1 MNYKIVKTLLAVIC
15 FNLFGQAFV
24 YSQEDAKEKTPFGFV
39 SRMPQDT
46 EIIFGLRHLEQF
58 TQEVGKSNT
67 WKKLIELFELESGFD
82 LSEVAE
88 PWGSAMDFVGEDA
101 FFSFGN
107 GTAEHLEKLNEI
119 NNAYNKVLL
128 KVAGP
133 QMLSA
138 FGLGGADEPDPEEF
152 LRDLLKEILSADE
165 GKNAK
170 LMEELQLPSFIAG
183 AKVGKGMSAQLVNQL
198 SALEADL
205 PPFVLTSEFKVLGD
219 QKFKSW
225 SVAAKDV
232 FDDSAREQMREA
244 IGDEDLAAKLEK
256 IIDTKKVEFSFG
268 SIDEYVIVG
277 IGPDHK
283 HIKFS
288 KSEED
293 SLLAVSDFEFA
304 KGYGEKKILAYN
316 YLSESA
322 LTAFYAKDSFK
333 AMSNSAVKLIE
344 AMKEGGIDLTKAVPL
359 MKKFGTQITKMAD
372 ISIDSTA
379 GVLYRENG
387 LKWASVGGYS
397 AAGIDSSSSLKLAPN
412 APKDAFFLLNAA
424 EDPKYRTS
432 GIEITETIAELLHII
447 GSSAV
452 KIQGD
457 EDVGQMF
464 AMFDQML
471 TPKIL
476 KLWGIMK
483 NKVANGLGAEG
494 GIVVDLNGSMPKI
507 PGFPAELIKNGKL
520 PRIAVF
526 NSVKNRKLLSQ
537 AWDELVPAI
546 NEIVAVVPGQEPG
559 QEFQLPDSLSSEG
572 KNVTTHFMGL
582 PFVSNDFLPSLSI
595 SDEMFFLSTSKKF
608 TEEIAASIVEPNEE
622 KITGL
627 VMKVRFD
634 SLTQFAGDW
643 LTLVEENNEIIANSF
658 NLFVIPQ
665 GDEFIEIANS
675 VRKALSLAAGIKA
688 FDYRRYKENRWRT
701 DWHFEVKDIK

>member
-1 MNYKIVKTLLAVIC
+1 MSYKIVKTLLVVTC
-15 FNLFGQAFV
+15 LNLCGQAFV
-24 YSQEDAKEKTPFGFV
+24 YSQEDEKEKKPFGFV

-46 EIIFGLRHLEQF
+46 EIIYGLRHFEQF
-58 TQEVGKSNT
+58 TQEIGKSNT

-82 LSEVAE
+82 LSEAAE

-101 FFSFGN
+101 FFGFGN
-107 GTAEHLEKLNEI
+107 GTAERLEKLNEI
-119 NNAYNKVLL
+119 NDAYNKISL
-128 KVAGP
+128 KVAGS
-133 QMLSA
+133 QLLSA
-138 FGLGGADEPDPEEF
+138 LGLGGDDEPDPEEF
-152 LRDLLKEILSADE
+152 MRGLLQELLSADE
-165 GKNAK
+165 GKNVK
-170 LMEELQLPSFIAG
+170 LMQELQLPSFIAG

-205 PPFVLTSEFKVLGD
+205 PPFVLTSEFKVLED
-219 QKFKSW
+219 QKFRSW

-256 IIDTKKVEFSFG
+256 IIDTKKVELSFG

-283 HIKFS
+283 HIKFA

-316 YLSESA
+316 YLSKSA

-333 AMSNSAVKLIE
+333 AMSDSIVKLIE
-344 AMKEGGIDLTKAVPL
+344 SMKEGGIDLTKAVPL
-359 MKKFGTQITKMAD
+359 MKNFGNQITKIVD

-397 AAGIDSSSSLKLAPN
+397 VAGMDSSSSLKLAPN
-412 APKDAFFLLNAA
+412 VPKDAFFLLNAV
-424 EDPKYRTS
+424 EDPKYRAS
-432 GIEITETIAELLHII
+432 GIEITETIAELLHVI

-457 EDVGQMF
+457 ENAGQIF

-476 KLWGIMK
+476 KVWGIMK
-483 NKVANGLGAEG
+483 NKVANGLGSEG
-494 GIVVDLNGSMPKI
+494 GIVVDLKGSMPKV
-507 PGFPAELIKNGKL
+507 PGFPAVFIKNGKL
-520 PRIAVF
+520 PRVAVY
-526 NSVKNRKLLSQ
+526 NSVKNRKLLSE
-537 AWDELVPAI
+537 AWDELVPVI
-546 NEIVAVVPGQEPG
+546 NEIAAAVPGQEPG

-608 TEEIAASIVEPNEE
+608 TEDLAASIVKPNEE

-634 SLTQFAGDW
+634 SLTQFAGNW
-643 LTLVEENNEIIANSF
+643 LTLVEENNEVIA
-658 NLFVIPQ
+658 P

-675 VRKALSLAAGIKA
+675 VRKALSFAAGIKV

>member
-1 MNYKIVKTLLAVIC
+1 
-15 FNLFGQAFV
+15 
-24 YSQEDAKEKTPFGFV
+24 
-39 SRMPQDT
+39 
-46 EIIFGLRHLEQF
+46 
-58 TQEVGKSNT
+58 
-67 WKKLIELFELESGFD
+67 
-82 LSEVAE
+82 
-88 PWGSAMDFVGEDA
+88 
-101 FFSFGN
+101 
-107 GTAEHLEKLNEI
+107 
-119 NNAYNKVLL
+119 
-128 KVAGP
+128 
-133 QMLSA
+133 
-138 FGLGGADEPDPEEF
+138 
-152 LRDLLKEILSADE
+152 
-165 GKNAK
+165 
-170 LMEELQLPSFIAG
+170 
-183 AKVGKGMSAQLVNQL
+183 
-198 SALEADL
+198 
-205 PPFVLTSEFKVLGD
+205 
-219 QKFKSW
+219 
-225 SVAAKDV
+225 
-232 FDDSAREQMREA
+232 
-244 IGDEDLAAKLEK
+244 
-256 IIDTKKVEFSFG
+256 
-268 SIDEYVIVG
+268 
-277 IGPDHK
+277 
-283 HIKFS
+283 
-288 KSEED
+288 
-293 SLLAVSDFEFA
+293 LLAVSDFEFA

-316 YLSESA
+316 YLSKSA
-322 LTAFYAKDSFK
+322 LTAFYAKDSLK
-333 AMSNSAVKLIE
+333 AMSDSAVKLIE
-344 AMKEGGIDLTKAVPL
+344 SMKEGGSDLTKAVPP
-359 MKKFGTQITKMAD
+359 MKKFGTQITKMADD

-397 AAGIDSSSSLKLAPN
+397 AAGIDFSSSLKLAPN

-483 NKVANGLGAEG
+483 NKVANGLGSEG
-494 GIVVDLNGSMPKI
+494 GIVVDLNGSMPKV

-520 PRIAVF
+520 PRITVF
-526 NSVKNRKLLSQ
+526 NSVKNRKLLSE

-546 NEIVAVVPGQEPG
+546 NEIAAIVPGQEPG

-608 TEEIAASIVEPNEE
+608 TEEIAASIAKPNEE

-627 VMKVRFD
+627 VMKIRFD
-634 SLTQFAGDW
+634 SLTQFAEDW
-643 LTLVEENNEIIANSF
+643 LKLVEENNELIA
-658 NLFVIPQ
+658 P

-675 VRKALSLAAGIKA
+675 VRKALSFAAGIKV

>member
-1 MNYKIVKTLLAVIC
+1 MSYKIVKTLLVVTC
-15 FNLFGQAFV
+15 LNLCGQAFV
-24 YSQEDAKEKTPFGFV
+24 YSQEDEKEKKPFGFV

-46 EIIFGLRHLEQF
+46 EIIYGLRHFEQF
-58 TQEVGKSNT
+58 TQEIGKSNT

-101 FFSFGN
+101 FFGFGN
-107 GTAEHLEKLNEI
+107 GTAERLEKLNEI
-119 NNAYNKVLL
+119 NDAYNKISL
-128 KVAGP
+128 KVAGS
-133 QMLSA
+133 QLLSA
-138 FGLGGADEPDPEEF
+138 LGLGGDDEPDPEEF
-152 LRDLLKEILSADE
+152 MRDLLQELLSADE
-165 GKNAK
+165 GKNVK
-170 LMEELQLPSFIAG
+170 LMQELQLPSFIAG

-205 PPFVLTSEFKVLGD
+205 PPFVLTSEFKVLED
-219 QKFKSW
+219 QKFRSW

-256 IIDTKKVEFSFG
+256 IIDTKKVELSFG

-283 HIKFS
+283 HIKFA

-316 YLSESA
+316 YLSKSA

-333 AMSNSAVKLIE
+333 AMSDSIVKLIE
-344 AMKEGGIDLTKAVPL
+344 SMKEGGIDLTKAVPL
-359 MKKFGTQITKMAD
+359 MKNFGNQITKIVD

-397 AAGIDSSSSLKLAPN
+397 VAGMDSSSSLKLAPN
-412 APKDAFFLLNAA
+412 VPKDAFFLLNAV
-424 EDPKYRTS
+424 EDPKYRAS
-432 GIEITETIAELLHII
+432 GIEITETIAELLHVI

-457 EDVGQMF
+457 ENAGQIF

-476 KLWGIMK
+476 KVWGIMK
-483 NKVANGLGAEG
+483 NKVANGLGSEG
-494 GIVVDLNGSMPKI
+494 GIVVDLKGSMPKV
-507 PGFPAELIKNGKL
+507 PGFPAVFIKNGKL
-520 PRIAVF
+520 PRVAVY
-526 NSVKNRKLLSQ
+526 NSVKNRKLLSE
-537 AWDELVPAI
+537 AWDELVPVI
-546 NEIVAVVPGQEPG
+546 NEIAAAVPGQEPG

-608 TEEIAASIVEPNEE
+608 TEDLAASIVKPNEE

-634 SLTQFAGDW
+634 SLTQFAGNW
-643 LTLVEENNEIIANSF
+643 LTLVEENNEVIA
-658 NLFVIPQ
+658 P

-675 VRKALSLAAGIKA
+675 VRKALSFAAGIKV

>member
-1 MNYKIVKTLLAVIC
+1 MNCKIVKTLLVVTC
-15 FNLFGQAFV
+15 LNLCGQAFV
-24 YSQEDAKEKTPFGFV
+24 YSQEDEKEKKPFGFV

-46 EIIFGLRHLEQF
+46 EIIYGLRHLEQF
-58 TQEVGKSNT
+58 TQEIGKSNT

-88 PWGSAMDFVGEDA
+88 PWGSAMDLVGEDA
-101 FFSFGN
+101 FFGFGN
-107 GTAEHLEKLNEI
+107 GTAKQLEKLNEI
-119 NNAYNKVLL
+119 NDAYNKISL
-128 KVAGP
+128 KVAGS

-138 FGLGGADEPDPEEF
+138 LGLGGDDEPDPEEF
-152 LRDLLKEILSADE
+152 MRDLLQELLSANE

-170 LMEELQLPSFIAG
+170 LMQELQLPSFIAG

-219 QKFKSW
+219 QKFRSW
-225 SVAAKDV
+225 SIAAKDV

-256 IIDTKKVEFSFG
+256 IIDTKKVELSFG
-268 SIDEYVIVG
+268 SIDEYVILG

-283 HIKFS
+283 HIKFA
-288 KSEED
+288 KSEEN

-316 YLSESA
+316 YLSKSA
-322 LTAFYAKDSFK
+322 LTAFYAKDSLK
-333 AMSNSAVKLIE
+333 AMSDSIVKLIE
-344 AMKEGGIDLTKAVPL
+344 SMKEGGIDLTKAVPL
-359 MKKFGTQITKMAD
+359 MKNFGNQITKIVD

-397 AAGIDSSSSLKLAPN
+397 VAGMDSSSSLKLAPN
-412 APKDAFFLLNAA
+412 VPKDAFFLLNAV
-424 EDPKYRTS
+424 EDPKYRAS
-432 GIEITETIAELLHII
+432 GIEITETIAELIHII

-452 KIQGD
+452 KIQGG
-457 EDVGQMF
+457 EDAGQIF

-476 KLWGIMK
+476 KVWGIMK
-483 NKVANGLGAEG
+483 NKVANGLGSEG
-494 GIVVDLNGSMPKI
+494 GIVVDLKGSMPKV
-507 PGFPAELIKNGKL
+507 PGFPAVFIKNGKL
-520 PRIAVF
+520 PRVAVY
-526 NSVKNRKLLSQ
+526 NSVKNRKLLSE
-537 AWDELVPAI
+537 AWDELVPVI
-546 NEIVAVVPGQEPG
+546 NEIAAAVPGQEPG

-608 TEEIAASIVEPNEE
+608 TEDLAASIVKPNEE

-643 LTLVEENNEIIANSF
+643 LTLAEENNEVVDA
-658 NLFVIPQ
+658 
-665 GDEFIEIANS
+665 GDDFIEIANS
-675 VRKALSLAAGIKA
+675 VRKALSFAAGIKV

-701 DWHFEVKDIK
+701 DWHFEIKDIK

>member
-1 MNYKIVKTLLAVIC
+1 MNCKIVKTLLVVTC
-15 FNLFGQAFV
+15 LNLCGQAFV
-24 YSQEDAKEKTPFGFV
+24 YSQEDEKEKKPFGFV

-46 EIIFGLRHLEQF
+46 EIIYGLRHLEQF
-58 TQEVGKSNT
+58 TQEIGKSNT

-88 PWGSAMDFVGEDA
+88 PWGSAMDLVGEDA
-101 FFSFGN
+101 FFGFGN
-107 GTAEHLEKLNEI
+107 GTAEQLEKLNEI
-119 NNAYNKVLL
+119 NDAYNKISL
-128 KVAGP
+128 KVAGS

-138 FGLGGADEPDPEEF
+138 LGLGGDDEPDPEEF
-152 LRDLLKEILSADE
+152 MRDLLQELLSANE

-170 LMEELQLPSFIAG
+170 LMQELQLPSFIAG

-219 QKFKSW
+219 QKFRSW
-225 SVAAKDV
+225 SIAAKDV

-256 IIDTKKVEFSFG
+256 IIDTKKVELSFG
-268 SIDEYVIVG
+268 SIDEYVILG

-283 HIKFS
+283 HIKFA
-288 KSEED
+288 KSEEN

-316 YLSESA
+316 YLSKSA

-333 AMSNSAVKLIE
+333 AMSDSIVKLIE
-344 AMKEGGIDLTKAVPL
+344 SMKEGGIDLTKAVPL
-359 MKKFGTQITKMAD
+359 MKNFGNQITKIVD

-397 AAGIDSSSSLKLAPN
+397 VAGMDSSSSLKLAPN
-412 APKDAFFLLNAA
+412 VPKDAFFLLNAV
-424 EDPKYRTS
+424 EDPKYRAS

-457 EDVGQMF
+457 EDAGQIF

-476 KLWGIMK
+476 KVWGIMK
-483 NKVANGLGAEG
+483 NKVANGLGSEG
-494 GIVVDLNGSMPKI
+494 GIVVDLKGSMPKV
-507 PGFPAELIKNGKL
+507 PGFPAVFIKNGKL
-520 PRIAVF
+520 PRVAVY
-526 NSVKNRKLLSQ
+526 NSVKNRKLLSE
-537 AWDELVPAI
+537 AWDELVPVI
-546 NEIVAVVPGQEPG
+546 NEIAAAVPGQEPG

-608 TEEIAASIVEPNEE
+608 TEDLAASIVKPNEE

-634 SLTQFAGDW
+634 SLTQFAGNW
-643 LTLVEENNEIIANSF
+643 LTLVEENNEVIA
-658 NLFVIPQ
+658 P

-675 VRKALSLAAGIKA
+675 VRKALSFAAGIKV

>member
-1 MNYKIVKTLLAVIC
+1 MNYKIVKTLLVVTC
-15 FNLFGQAFV
+15 LNLCGQAFV
-24 YSQEDAKEKTPFGFV
+24 YSQEDEKEKKPFGFV

-46 EIIFGLRHLEQF
+46 EIIYGLRHLEQF
-58 TQEVGKSNT
+58 TQEIGKSNT

-88 PWGSAMDFVGEDA
+88 PWGSAMDLVGEDA
-101 FFSFGN
+101 FFGFGN
-107 GTAEHLEKLNEI
+107 GTAKQLEKLNEI
-119 NNAYNKVLL
+119 NDAYNKISL
-128 KVAGP
+128 KVAGS
-133 QMLSA
+133 QILSA
-138 FGLGGADEPDPEEF
+138 LGLGGDDEPDPEEF
-152 LRDLLKEILSADE
+152 IRDLLQELLSANE

-170 LMEELQLPSFIAG
+170 LMQELQLPSFIAG

-219 QKFKSW
+219 QKFRSW
-225 SVAAKDV
+225 SIAAKDV

-256 IIDTKKVEFSFG
+256 IIDTKKVELSFG
-268 SIDEYVIVG
+268 SIDEYVILG

-283 HIKFS
+283 HIKFA
-288 KSEED
+288 KSEEN

-316 YLSESA
+316 YLSKSA
-322 LTAFYAKDSFK
+322 LTAFYAKDSLK
-333 AMSNSAVKLIE
+333 AMSDSIVKLIE
-344 AMKEGGIDLTKAVPL
+344 SMKEGGIDLTKAVPL
-359 MKKFGTQITKMAD
+359 MKNFGNQITKIVD

-397 AAGIDSSSSLKLAPN
+397 VAGMDSSSPLKLAPN
-412 APKDAFFLLNAA
+412 VPKDAFFLLNAV
-424 EDPKYRTS
+424 EDPKYRAS
-432 GIEITETIAELLHII
+432 GIEITETIAELIHII

-457 EDVGQMF
+457 EDTGQIF

-476 KLWGIMK
+476 KVWGIMK
-483 NKVANGLGAEG
+483 NKVANGLGSEG
-494 GIVVDLNGSMPKI
+494 GIVVDLKGSMPKV
-507 PGFPAELIKNGKL
+507 PGFPAVFIKNGKL
-520 PRIAVF
+520 PRVAVY
-526 NSVKNRKLLSQ
+526 NSVKNRKLLSE
-537 AWDELVPAI
+537 AWDELVPVI
-546 NEIVAVVPGQEPG
+546 NEIAAAVPGQEPG

-608 TEEIAASIVEPNEE
+608 TEDLAASIVKPNEE

-643 LTLVEENNEIIANSF
+643 LTLAEENNEVVDA
-658 NLFVIPQ
+658 
-665 GDEFIEIANS
+665 GDDFIEIANS
-675 VRKALSLAAGIKA
+675 VRKALSFAAGIKV

-701 DWHFEVKDIK
+701 DWHFEIKDIK

>member
-1 MNYKIVKTLLAVIC
+1 MSYKIVKTLLVLTC
-15 FNLFGQAFV
+15 LNLCGQAFV
-24 YSQEDAKEKTPFGFV
+24 YSQEDEKEKKPFGFV

-46 EIIFGLRHLEQF
+46 EIIYGLRHFEQF
-58 TQEVGKSNT
+58 TQEIGKSNT

-82 LSEVAE
+82 LSEAAE

-101 FFSFGN
+101 FFGFGN
-107 GTAEHLEKLNEI
+107 GTAERLEKLNEI
-119 NNAYNKVLL
+119 NDAYNKISL
-128 KVAGP
+128 KVAGS

-138 FGLGGADEPDPEEF
+138 LGLGGDDEPDPEEF
-152 LRDLLKEILSADE
+152 MRDLLQELLSADE
-165 GKNAK
+165 GKNVK
-170 LMEELQLPSFIAG
+170 LMQELQLPSFIAG

-205 PPFVLTSEFKVLGD
+205 PPFVLTSEFKVLED
-219 QKFKSW
+219 QKFRSW

-256 IIDTKKVEFSFG
+256 IIDTKKVELSFG

-283 HIKFS
+283 HIKFA

-316 YLSESA
+316 YLSKSA

-333 AMSNSAVKLIE
+333 AMSDSIVKLIE
-344 AMKEGGIDLTKAVPL
+344 SMKEGGIDLTKAVPL
-359 MKKFGTQITKMAD
+359 MKNFGNQITKIVD

-397 AAGIDSSSSLKLAPN
+397 VAGMDSSSSLKLAPN
-412 APKDAFFLLNAA
+412 VPKDAFFLLNAV
-424 EDPKYRTS
+424 EDPKYRAS
-432 GIEITETIAELLHII
+432 GIEITETIAELLHVI

-457 EDVGQMF
+457 ENAGQIF

-476 KLWGIMK
+476 KVWGIMK
-483 NKVANGLGAEG
+483 NKVANGLGSEG
-494 GIVVDLNGSMPKI
+494 GIVVDLKGSMPKV
-507 PGFPAELIKNGKL
+507 PGFPAVFIKNGKL
-520 PRIAVF
+520 PRVAVY
-526 NSVKNRKLLSQ
+526 NSVKNRKLLSE
-537 AWDELVPAI
+537 AWDELVPVI
-546 NEIVAVVPGQEPG
+546 NEIAAAVPGQEPG

-608 TEEIAASIVEPNEE
+608 TEDLAASIVKPNEE

-634 SLTQFAGDW
+634 SLTQFAGNW
-643 LTLVEENNEIIANSF
+643 LTLVEENNEVIA
-658 NLFVIPQ
+658 P

-675 VRKALSLAAGIKA
+675 VRKALSFAAGIKV

>member
-1 MNYKIVKTLLAVIC
+1 MSYKIVKTLLVVTC
-15 FNLFGQAFV
+15 LNLCGQAFV
-24 YSQEDAKEKTPFGFV
+24 YSQEDEKEKKPFGFV

-46 EIIFGLRHLEQF
+46 EVIYGLRHLEQF
-58 TQEVGKSNT
+58 TQEIGKTNT
-67 WKKLIELFELESGFD
+67 WEKLIELFELESGFD

-101 FFSFGN
+101 FFGFGN
-107 GTAEHLEKLNEI
+107 GTAERLEKLNEI
-119 NNAYNKVLL
+119 NDAYNKISL
-128 KVAGP
+128 KVAGS

-138 FGLGGADEPDPEEF
+138 LGLGGDDEPDPEEF
-152 LRDLLKEILSADE
+152 MRDLLQELLSADE

-170 LMEELQLPSFIAG
+170 LMQELQLPSFIAG

-205 PPFVLTSEFKVLGD
+205 PPFVLTSEFKVLED
-219 QKFKSW
+219 QKFRSW

-256 IIDTKKVEFSFG
+256 IIDTKKIELSFG
-268 SIDEYVIVG
+268 SIDEYVILG

-283 HIKFS
+283 HIKFA

-316 YLSESA
+316 YLSKSA

-333 AMSNSAVKLIE
+333 AMSDSIVKLIE
-344 AMKEGGIDLTKAVPL
+344 SMKEGGIDLTKAVPL
-359 MKKFGTQITKMAD
+359 MKNFGNQITKIVD

-397 AAGIDSSSSLKLAPN
+397 VAGMDSNSSLKLAPN
-412 APKDAFFLLNAA
+412 VPKDAFFLLNAV
-424 EDPKYRTS
+424 EDPKYRAS
-432 GIEITETIAELLHII
+432 GIEITETIAELLHVI

-457 EDVGQMF
+457 ENAGQIF

-476 KLWGIMK
+476 KVWGIMK
-483 NKVANGLGAEG
+483 NKVANGLGSEG
-494 GIVVDLNGSMPKI
+494 GIVVDLKGSMPKV
-507 PGFPAELIKNGKL
+507 PGFPAEFIKNGKL
-520 PRIAVF
+520 PRVAVY
-526 NSVKNRKLLSQ
+526 NSVKNRKLLSE
-537 AWDELVPAI
+537 AWDELVPVI
-546 NEIVAVVPGQEPG
+546 NEIAAAVPGQEPG

-608 TEEIAASIVEPNEE
+608 TEDLAASIVKPNEE

-643 LTLVEENNEIIANSF
+643 LTLVEENNE
-658 NLFVIPQ
+658 VVDV
-665 GDEFIEIANS
+665 GDDFIEIANS
-675 VRKALSLAAGIKA
+675 VRKALSFTAGIKV

>member
-1 MNYKIVKTLLAVIC
+1 MSYKIVKTLLVLTC
-15 FNLFGQAFV
+15 LNLCGQAFV
-24 YSQEDAKEKTPFGFV
+24 YSQEDEKEKKPFGFV

-46 EIIFGLRHLEQF
+46 EIIYGLRHFEQF
-58 TQEVGKSNT
+58 TQEIGKSNT

-82 LSEVAE
+82 LSEAAE

-101 FFSFGN
+101 FFGFGN
-107 GTAEHLEKLNEI
+107 GTAERLEKLNEI
-119 NNAYNKVLL
+119 NDAYNKISL
-128 KVAGP
+128 KVAGS
-133 QMLSA
+133 QLLSA
-138 FGLGGADEPDPEEF
+138 LGLGGDDEPDPEEF
-152 LRDLLKEILSADE
+152 MRDLLQELLSADE
-165 GKNAK
+165 GKNVK
-170 LMEELQLPSFIAG
+170 LMQELQLPSFIAG

-205 PPFVLTSEFKVLGD
+205 PPFVLTSEFKVLED
-219 QKFKSW
+219 QKFRSW

-256 IIDTKKVEFSFG
+256 IIDTKKVELSFG

-283 HIKFS
+283 HIKFA

-316 YLSESA
+316 YLSKSA

-333 AMSNSAVKLIE
+333 AMSDSIVKLIE
-344 AMKEGGIDLTKAVPL
+344 SMKEGGIDLTKAVPL
-359 MKKFGTQITKMAD
+359 MKNFGNQITKIVD

-397 AAGIDSSSSLKLAPN
+397 VAGMDSSSSLKLAPN
-412 APKDAFFLLNAA
+412 VPKDAFFLLNAV
-424 EDPKYRTS
+424 EDPKYRAS
-432 GIEITETIAELLHII
+432 GIEITETIAELLHVI

-457 EDVGQMF
+457 ENAGQIF

-476 KLWGIMK
+476 KVWGIMK
-483 NKVANGLGAEG
+483 NKVANGLGSEG
-494 GIVVDLNGSMPKI
+494 GIVVDLKGSMPKV
-507 PGFPAELIKNGKL
+507 PGFPAVFIKNGKL
-520 PRIAVF
+520 PRVAVY
-526 NSVKNRKLLSQ
+526 NSVKNRKLLSE
-537 AWDELVPAI
+537 AWDELVPVI
-546 NEIVAVVPGQEPG
+546 NEIAAAVPGQEPG

-608 TEEIAASIVEPNEE
+608 TEDLAASIVKPNEE

-634 SLTQFAGDW
+634 SLTQFAGNW
-643 LTLVEENNEIIANSF
+643 LTLVEENNEVIA
-658 NLFVIPQ
+658 P

-675 VRKALSLAAGIKA
+675 VRKALSFAAGIKV